1 MWNFKDCQPNV
12 QAKFLEEEQK
22 RILGVAGTEKKP
34 RKANLTHLEATEAD
48 EQRAF
53 IAYLQAKGFP
63 YCAIPNAN
71 AMSFIDRALAVK
83 IMAKMKAQGLQKGFP
98 DLVVFLPSCI
108 AFIEMKRKKGGVAS
122 EEQKE
127 WINIINGFPY
137 SFGAICKGAKE
148 ARSFIDNLI
157 NIGV

>member
-1 MWNFKDCQPNV
+1 MWNFEDLPEALK
-12 QAKFLEEEQK
+12 A
-22 RILGVAGTEKKP
+22 RINAQEKKAIQTP
-34 RKANLTHLEATEAD
+34 TPSTKKPKKANLTPLKATEAD
-48 EQRAF
+48 EQKAF

-98 DLVVFLPSCI
+98 DLIVFLPSCV
-108 AFIEMKRKKGGVAS
+108 AFVEMKRKKGGVAS
-122 EEQKE
+122 EEQKD
-127 WINIINGFPY
+127 WINLINGYPY
-137 SFGAICKGAKE
+137 AFGAICKGAKE